1 MVVVVVVV
9 VVVVGRY
16 KLEPV
21 VVGRRSQSRPSSA
34 GVALGRVER
43 RQVGSDGL
51 CGHQPTIQPSGNL
64 VEESFDRAERRGGGF
79 LSSF

>member
-1 MVVVVVVV
+1 MVVVV

-51 CGHQPTIQPSGNL
+51 CGHQPTNQPL
-64 VEESFDRAERRGGGF
+64 DRGLIEQRDEVVAF
-79 LSSF
+79 